1 MKWLQKKNI
10 QTCIAPIATLE
21 AARTTNV
28 AIGARGEINAYI
40 WMGKLPKQNK
50 TIGSRCKWIRISS
63 EGEERKP
70 VCM

>member
-1 MKWLQKKNI
+1 MH
-10 QTCIAPIATLE
+10 
-21 AARTTNV
+21 
-28 AIGARGEINAYI
+28 I

-70 VCM
+70 VCVCDMSICSYRIKAFHTNTELGNTENERPLLVRRQIP